1 MLNLNNITTQ
11 NITNGINAEKARSF
25 WDIIVVIF
33 NYGCDVGFVFLPSV
47 GYIHQYMKI
56 NNLQKREGFSKLVSF
71 ILIMSYIFRIF
82 FWIGKHFEISILF
95 NAIFGIFIQLLLL
108 RICIKFD
115 TTLQKSDS
123 LKRLFN
129 IKEFWNWPY
138 FVDYL
143 FFVFFISTLI
153 SIVSLIVGYNNEI
166 YVFILGV
173 ITSII
178 ESFCD
183 VPQIYELYKSKN
195 PYTVSYL
202 MIFFWLSG
210 DIFKVTYFL
219 YRDTPIQ
226 LIACA
231 IFQLTTDIILTSQ
244 IVYYRYFYH
253 KKEENSNI
261 TDKELNKE
269 IIENNY
275 DNVLIKNNNIFDN
288 NRFLEK
294 KTDDTDINK

>member
-1 MLNLNNITTQ
+1 MNNITTQ

-56 NNLQKREGFSKLVSF
+56 KNLQKREGFSKLVSF

-202 MIFFWLSG
+202 MIFFGCL
-210 DIFKVTYFL
+210 
-219 YRDTPIQ
+219 
-226 LIACA
+226 A
-231 IFQLTTDIILTSQ
+231 IFSKLLIFYIEILL
-244 IVYYRYFYH
+244 F
-253 KKEENSNI
+253 N
-261 TDKELNKE
+261 
-269 IIENNY
+269 
-275 DNVLIKNNNIFDN
+275 
-288 NRFLEK
+288 
-294 KTDDTDINK
+294 